1 MIPESRA
8 NEAQRQSSALAAMA
22 GFLGMM
28 FLQNI
33 IAI

>member
-8 NEAQRQSSALAAMA
+8 NEAQRHSSALATMG

-33 IAI
+33 LVF